1 MRTSAR
7 DFWFFL
13 SSWVLECLSSC
24 LLKLFSSKSSF
35 HFAGTIRK
43 KLVQMHKTCW
53 CVSEIRAGSDR
64 KRAEHPEGERTQR
77 PEHERQNHS
86 FVKELVDRFA
96 PAL

>member
-1 MRTSAR
+1 MNSRTRALEYSRMQECCDADLGR

-24 LLKLFSSKSSF
+24 LLKLFSSKGSF

-64 KRAEHPEGERTQR
+64 KRAEHPEGERSQR
-77 PEHERQNHS
+77 PEHER
-86 FVKELVDRFA
+86 
-96 PAL
+96 